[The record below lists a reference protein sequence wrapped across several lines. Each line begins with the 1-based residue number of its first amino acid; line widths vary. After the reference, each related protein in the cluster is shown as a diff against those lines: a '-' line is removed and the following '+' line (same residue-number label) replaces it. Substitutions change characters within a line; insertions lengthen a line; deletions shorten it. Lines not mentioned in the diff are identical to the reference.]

1 MSKIQA
7 NLREMKATMK
17 TWTTQPLFERKEGKK
32 VCTLSIQGEAVIL
45 YGMKYIFISGK

>member
-7 NLREMKATMK
+7 NLREMKAIMK

-32 VCTLSIQGEAVIL
+32 VCI
-45 YGMKYIFISGK
+45 YFKYSR